1 MFAEIKLL
9 LELQYCQK
17 LIIKIIDRKL
27 KEVQKDKMRQIGV
40 KETQRK
46 AKWWTEG
53 KIGTLMS
60 FTLHKGLHPSSEK
73 FTTALQHF
81 YGDMNEDFFTEKAKF
96 LRKKRKR

>member
-1 MFAEIKLL
+1 MMFAEIKLL

-46 AKWWTEG
+46 AK
-53 KIGTLMS
+53 
-60 FTLHKGLHPSSEK
+60 
-73 FTTALQHF
+73 
-81 YGDMNEDFFTEKAKF
+81 
-96 LRKKRKR
+96 